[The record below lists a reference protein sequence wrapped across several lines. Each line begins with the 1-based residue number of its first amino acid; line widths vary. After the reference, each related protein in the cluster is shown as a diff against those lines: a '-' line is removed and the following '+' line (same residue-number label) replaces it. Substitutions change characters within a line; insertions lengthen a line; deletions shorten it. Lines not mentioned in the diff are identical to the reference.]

1 MTRLLTAVV
10 VFALFAGVTL
20 LLLRPRDTR
29 VAPVG
34 PYAPLVTTPAA
45 VPALRAALGTS
56 ACTSS
61 GCHAGTPGEGEPWR
75 SAYSVWALHDPHS
88 RAERVLH
95 GELAARIVA
104 GIAAVDRP
112 LSIVPA
118 AENRACTG
126 CHAPLAAPPAGGVEG
141 AIAGADPRAAEGVSC
156 EACHGP
162 AGDWLVAH
170 TLPGWRQSIER
181 EGMLDLGDPSVAAA
195 RCGECHVGSP
205 PTDDGRPRQVTHA
218 LIAAGHPRLA
228 FDLRAFRAGLPS
240 HWRDPAAFADRAAA
254 EGGRRAE
261 PIEEWS
267 LGRLAVLR
275 AYLVQA
281 ERQSVPVGPP
291 PADGSAPAW
300 PEFTAFDC
308 YGCHRP
314 ALSAGALS
322 APSPGIQPIQ
332 PPGIPRPDPLVW
344 ALLESFVPAEAYA
357 AVEGARDALAAR
369 WMDPPALDTF
379 QGALAA
385 IDRGMPGAAD
395 RLRALPPGEQ
405 AAAIAAAADLRA
417 WGEAAVAL
425 AALEAVVAQA
435 GSGDRVAAELA
446 ALKDLLAFPIGE
458 GPDGPIRHD
467 SPHPYDP
474 AAAAAAVERIVAGIQ
489 AGASPP

>member
-1 MTRLLTAVV
+1 MTRLVTAAV

-34 PYAPLVTTPAA
+34 PYEPLVTTPAA

-61 GCHAGTPGEGEPWR
+61 GCHAGTLGEGEPWR

-95 GELAARIVA
+95 GTLAAQIVA

-112 LSIVPA
+112 LPIVPA
-118 AENRACTG
+118 PENHACTG
-126 CHAPLAAPPAGGVEG
+126 CHAPLAGGQGG

-195 RCGECHVGSP
+195 RCAECHVGAA

-254 EGGRRAE
+254 EGVRRAD

-281 ERQSVPVGPP
+281 EHQSFPAGP

-300 PEFTAFDC
+300 PEFTSFDC

-314 ALSAGALS
+314 ALVAGALS
-322 APSPGIQPIQ
+322 APSPGIK
-332 PPGIPRPDPLVW
+332 PPGIPRPDPLAW
-344 ALLESFVPAEAYA
+344 ALLDRIIPPEERG
-357 AVEGARDALAAR
+357 AVEGIRGALTAR
-369 WMDPPALDTF
+369 WMDPPAPGEF
-379 QGALAA
+379 QAALAA
-385 IDRGMPGAAD
+385 IDRSQARAAD
-395 RLRALPPGEQ
+395 HLRAIPPREQ
-405 AAAIAAAADLRA
+405 ATAIAAGADLRV
-417 WGEAAVAL
+417 WGEAAVTL
-425 AALEAVVAQA
+425 GALEAVAAQA
-435 GSGDRVAAELA
+435 GAGDRVATELA
-446 ALKDLLAFPIGE
+446 MLKALLAFPVGA

-474 AAAAAAVERIVAGIQ
+474 VAAREAVDRIVAAIGD
-489 AGASPP
+489 GAPSP